1 MSEANFKEAISAEDW
16 TCFDSRYKKCYVH
29 AEDSCK
35 PCGMDKMGRYM
46 TIIDAWTQLA
56 ASQCKAPKDGTF
68 VEKTLIDIIAVIIS
82 PHHRSYTGL
91 CFPNAWDPMRPLI
104 LENNDE
110 VRLKSLYDL
119 PNNCPCDYEIPMLK
133 HLPKAK
139 KGKTADNKNTK
150 NRNKDKDA
158 NKTKT

>member
-1 MSEANFKEAISAEDW
+1 MHGLSWQPLSA
-16 TCFDSRYKKCYVH
+16 RRL
-29 AEDSCK
+29 
-35 PCGMDKMGRYM
+35 KMGPL
-46 TIIDAWTQLA
+46 W
-56 ASQCKAPKDGTF
+56 K
-68 VEKTLIDIIAVIIS
+68 KTLTDIIAVIIS